1 MKLATWNVNSI
12 RAREERLLALAPAR
26 TSPTSCACRS

>member
-12 RAREERLLALAPAR
+12 RAREERLLRWLPR
-26 TSPTSCACRS
+26 PGPTCSACRS